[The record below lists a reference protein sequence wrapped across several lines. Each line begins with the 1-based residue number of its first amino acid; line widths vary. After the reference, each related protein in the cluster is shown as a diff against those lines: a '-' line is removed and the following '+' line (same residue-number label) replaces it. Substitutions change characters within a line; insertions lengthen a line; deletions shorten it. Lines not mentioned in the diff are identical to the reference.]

1 MITFSLLDQQIGAGT
16 ALPGLVASLCGANVT
31 LTDKEEY
38 PRCLENCRQS
48 CHANGQT
55 VIQVVGITWGQFTP
69 NLLNLPKADI
79 ILGSDCFYDTKGNLA
94 PLLSPPLNQNSELL
108 SDYSYV
114 IFVFCNFVVQILM
127 TFWQLSPF

>member
-38 PRCLENCRQS
+38 PQCLENCRQS

-55 VIQVVGITWGQFTP
+55 AIQVVGITWGQFTP
-69 NLLNLPKADI
+69 NLLKLPKADI

-94 PLLSPPLNQNSELL
+94 PLFSPPLNQNSELL
-108 SDYSYV
+108 SD
-114 IFVFCNFVVQILM
+114 
-127 TFWQLSPF
+127 